1 MKPFEVELIK
11 SYLSLSLSISLNVY
25 QHFSDQ
31 RQIFFFGTERSR
43 ILHMVT
49 LDQVAKKQGQRKT
62 NKFFS
67 GTTLQT
73 WPFIR
78 SYIKADGITQSWVS
92 HSILKEQIRLSILI
106 GAFCFIKITFYIYKY
121 LCIDLY
127 WSFSLSRK
135 QNFLMIRLVFNCISF
150 FKCILDFIIT
160 IFILFIFWN
169 F

>member
-1 MKPFEVELIK
+1 MCINILVIK
-11 SYLSLSLSISLNVY
+11 DKSFFWHWKIPYFTYGNVGPIRKKRAKE
-25 QHFSDQ
+25 
-31 RQIFFFGTERSR
+31 RQ
-43 ILHMVT
+43 
-49 LDQVAKKQGQRKT
+49 T
-62 NKFFS
+62 NF
-67 GTTLQT
+67 LT

-150 FKCILDFIIT
+150 FKFILDFIIT
-160 IFILFIFWN
+160 IFILFVFWN